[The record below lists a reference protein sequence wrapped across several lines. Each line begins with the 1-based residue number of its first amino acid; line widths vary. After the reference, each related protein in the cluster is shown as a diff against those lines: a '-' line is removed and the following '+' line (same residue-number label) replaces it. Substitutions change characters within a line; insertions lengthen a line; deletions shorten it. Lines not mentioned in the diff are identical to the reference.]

1 METKTVNTTKQANKV
16 KNTTKLA
23 QSKLSKSLEKSIN
36 ALDELSN
43 TFRNKKPIETKGI
56 NLLNEVIKQDAKEQK
71 KQEQEQNKLDRLA
84 RIKQQTIERGN
95 YKRVVIATNN
105 IFKQNFISLGY
116 LLKIVSNEEQQI
128 FEEQKKNLEFNQFDE
143 IRLTNVFNIIKLA
156 RKNSDLYKAIQELK
170 GIKTKSGNYSIFF
183 LIRTI
188 NTNLIDLQK
197 LVDLQNWN

>member
-1 METKTVNTTKQANKV
+1 MKTETLNPTKQANKV

-23 QSKLSKSLEKSIN
+23 QTKS
-36 ALDELSN
+36 
-43 TFRNKKPIETKGI
+43 I

-71 KQEQEQNKLDRLA
+71 KQQQEQNKLDKLA

-105 IFKQNFISLGY
+105 IFKQNFTSLGY

-143 IRLTNVFNIIKLA
+143 IRLTNIFNIIKLA
-156 RKNSDLYKAIQELK
+156 RKNSDLYKAIQDLK

-188 NTNLIDLQK
+188 NTNLIELQK
-197 LVDLQNWN
+197 LVELQNWK

>member
-23 QSKLSKSLEKSIN
+23 QTKS
-36 ALDELSN
+36 
-43 TFRNKKPIETKGI
+43 I
-56 NLLNEVIKQDAKEQK
+56 NLLNQVIKQDEKEQK
-71 KQEQEQNKLDRLA
+71 KQQQEQKKQDKLA
-84 RIKQQTIERGN
+84 RLKQETLEKGN

-105 IFKQNFISLGY
+105 IFKQNFTSLGY

-156 RKNSDLYKAIQELK
+156 RKNSDLYKAIQDLK

-197 LVDLQNWN
+197 LVELQNWN

>member
-1 METKTVNTTKQANKV
+1 METTVKTTRNANKV
-16 KNTTKLA
+16 KNSSKLA
-23 QSKLSKSLEKSIN
+23 QSKS
-36 ALDELSN
+36 
-43 TFRNKKPIETKGI
+43 I
-56 NLLNEVIKQDAKEQK
+56 NLLNEVIKQQAKEQK
-71 KQEQEQNKLDRLA
+71 KQQQEQNKLDRLA
-84 RIKQQTIERGN
+84 RLKQQTIERGN

-170 GIKTKSGNYSIFF
+170 GIKTKAGNYSIFF

-188 NTNLIDLQK
+188 NTNLIELQK
-197 LVDLQNWN
+197 LVELQNWK

>member
-1 METKTVNTTKQANKV
+1 MKTETLNPTKQANKV
-16 KNTTKLA
+16 KNSTKLA
-23 QSKLSKSLEKSIN
+23 QTKS
-36 ALDELSN
+36 
-43 TFRNKKPIETKGI
+43 I

-71 KQEQEQNKLDRLA
+71 KQEQQQNKLDKLA

-105 IFKQNFISLGY
+105 IFKQNFVSLGY

-156 RKNSDLYKAIQELK
+156 RKNSELYKAIQDLK

-197 LVDLQNWN
+197 LIELQNWK

>member
-1 METKTVNTTKQANKV
+1 METKTVKRTRQANKV

-23 QSKLSKSLEKSIN
+23 QTKS
-36 ALDELSN
+36 
-43 TFRNKKPIETKGI
+43 I
-56 NLLNEVIKQDAKEQK
+56 NLLNEVIKQDEKEQK
-71 KQEQEQNKLDRLA
+71 KQQQEQNKLDKLA

-105 IFKQNFISLGY
+105 IFKQNFVSLGY

-156 RKNSDLYKAIQELK
+156 RKNSDLYKAIQDLK

-188 NTNLIDLQK
+188 NTNLIELQK
-197 LVDLQNWN
+197 LIELQNWN

>member
-1 METKTVNTTKQANKV
+1 METKTVNPTKQANKV

-23 QSKLSKSLEKSIN
+23 QTKS
-36 ALDELSN
+36 
-43 TFRNKKPIETKGI
+43 I

-71 KQEQEQNKLDRLA
+71 KQEQEQNKLDKLA
-84 RIKQQTIERGN
+84 RLKQQTIERGN

-105 IFKQNFISLGY
+105 IFKQNFVSLGY

-156 RKNSDLYKAIQELK
+156 RKNSELYKAIQELK

-188 NTNLIDLQK
+188 NTNLIELQK
-197 LVDLQNWN
+197 LVELQNWK

>member
-1 METKTVNTTKQANKV
+1 MKTKTVNATKQANKV

-23 QSKLSKSLEKSIN
+23 Q
-36 ALDELSN
+36 
-43 TFRNKKPIETKGI
+43 TKGI

-71 KQEQEQNKLDRLA
+71 KQQQQQSKLDKLA

-105 IFKQNFISLGY
+105 IFKQNFTSLGY

-156 RKNSDLYKAIQELK
+156 RKNSDLYKAIQDLK
-170 GIKTKSGNYSIFF
+170 GIRTKAGNYSIFF

-197 LVDLQNWN
+197 LVELQNWN

>member
-1 METKTVNTTKQANKV
+1 MKTKTMIPTKQANKV
-16 KNTTKLA
+16 KNSTKLA
-23 QSKLSKSLEKSIN
+23 QTKS
-36 ALDELSN
+36 
-43 TFRNKKPIETKGI
+43 I

-71 KQEQEQNKLDRLA
+71 NNLLKQLSKDREISKEQKKQDRLA

-105 IFKQNFISLGY
+105 IFKQNFVSLGY

-156 RKNSDLYKAIQELK
+156 RKNSDLYKAIQDLK
-170 GIKTKSGNYSIFF
+170 GIKTKSDNYSIFF

-188 NTNLIDLQK
+188 NTNLIELQK
-197 LVDLQNWN
+197 LVELQNWN

>member
-1 METKTVNTTKQANKV
+1 MKTVTKKTETTVNNRNVNKA
-16 KNTTKLA
+16 KNSSKLA
-23 QSKLSKSLEKSIN
+23 QTKS
-36 ALDELSN
+36 
-43 TFRNKKPIETKGI
+43 I

-71 KQEQEQNKLDRLA
+71 KQQQEQNKLDKLA

-95 YKRVVIATNN
+95 YKRVVIGTNN
-105 IFKQNFISLGY
+105 IFKQNFVSLGY

-156 RKNSDLYKAIQELK
+156 RKNSNLYKAIQELK
-170 GIKTKSGNYSIFF
+170 GIKTKAGNYSIFF

-188 NTNLIDLQK
+188 NTNLIELQK
-197 LVDLQNWN
+197 LVELQNWK

>member
-1 METKTVNTTKQANKV
+1 METKVINPTKQANKV

-23 QSKLSKSLEKSIN
+23 QTKS
-36 ALDELSN
+36 
-43 TFRNKKPIETKGI
+43 I

-71 KQEQEQNKLDRLA
+71 KQEQEQKKQDKLASL
-84 RIKQQTIERGN
+84 KQQTIEKGN
-95 YKRVVIATNN
+95 YKRVVIGTNN

-116 LLKIVSNEEQQI
+116 LLKIVSNEQEQVFEQQ
-128 FEEQKKNLEFNQFDE
+128 KLNSDFNQFDE

-156 RKNSDLYKAIQELK
+156 RKNSDLYKAIQDLK
-170 GIKTKSGNYSIFF
+170 GIRTKSGNYSIFF

-197 LVDLQNWN
+197 LVDLQNWK

>member
-1 METKTVNTTKQANKV
+1 MKTVINATEKTVKKRNVNKA
-16 KNTTKLA
+16 KNSSKLA
-23 QSKLSKSLEKSIN
+23 Q
-36 ALDELSN
+36 
-43 TFRNKKPIETKGI
+43 TKAI

-71 KQEQEQNKLDRLA
+71 KQQQEQNKLDKLA

-95 YKRVVIATNN
+95 YKRVVIGTNN
-105 IFKQNFISLGY
+105 IFKQNFVSLGY

-156 RKNSDLYKAIQELK
+156 RKNSNLYKAIQELK

-197 LVDLQNWN
+197 LIDLQNWK